1 MVSQVVNQTR
11 QNHAVEH
18 ATVAALLKG
27 GARPPLGGCSTPGGF
42 LVYARESAES
52 VASAVDEGLR
62 RLREGEHEAAV
73 SPYCGTN
80 LAVGVL
86 CAGLASGIILRGSKK
101 RFHRVPL
108 AIVAGIGAALLSR
121 GLGEE
126 VQRRFTTLAD
136 VGDLQISGV
145 RSLQIGKHTVHWVGT
160 SRASQ
165 RCC

>member
-52 VASAVDEGLR
+52 VASAVDEALR
-62 RLREGEHEAAV
+62 RLRGGEREAAV

-80 LAVGVL
+80 LAVGAL
-86 CAGLASGIILRGSKK
+86 CAGLASGIVLRGLKK
-101 RFHRVPL
+101 RLHRIPL

-126 VQRRFTTLAD
+126 VQRRYTTLAD
-136 VGDLQISGV
+136 VGDLEITGI
-145 RSLQIGKHTVHWVGT
+145 RSLQIGKHTVYWVGT
-160 SRASQ
+160 SRAS
-165 RCC
+165 